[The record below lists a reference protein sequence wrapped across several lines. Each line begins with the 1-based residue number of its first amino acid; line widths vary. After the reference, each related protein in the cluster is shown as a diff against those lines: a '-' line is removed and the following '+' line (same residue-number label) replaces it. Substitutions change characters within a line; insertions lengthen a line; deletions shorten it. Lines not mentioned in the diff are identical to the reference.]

1 MGIVWWSGYL
11 ETNINVKTM
20 DKIKTTH
27 VGSLPRSK
35 KLSEI
40 LFKKDKNELFD
51 QGELDKIIEEDVNKI
66 VKKQI
71 DIGIDIISDGEMSKI
86 SYATY
91 VKDRLHGFSGESE
104 RRAPKDLDDFPSYKE
119 KIAKSGGTPTYT
131 RPCCTADLKIKD
143 TKSLTKDIS
152 NLKSALKKNN
162 HSQGFINSA
171 SPGVISNFLP
181 NKFYK
186 NDDKYLE
193 ALSKM
198 MKTEYDEITKNDL
211 LLQIDC
217 PDLALARHM
226 TFKNVSDEEFLVRAE
241 KQIECLNEAI
251 KDIDASKLRMHICWG
266 NYEGPHIHDIGLEKI
281 LPIALKANIQ
291 TYLIEASNPR
301 HAHEWQVFEN
311 IKLPNDKVIVPGV
324 IDSTSNF
331 IEHEELVK
339 NRIIQYSKVI
349 DKNQLMAGS
358 DCGFSTFAGF
368 GNVDENIV
376 YKKFESLVAGA
387 ELASNAI

>member
-1 MGIVWWSGYL
+1 
-11 ETNINVKTM
+11 M

-40 LFKKDKNELFD
+40 LFKKDKNELFN

-71 DIGIDIISDGEMSKI
+71 DIGIDIVSDGEMSKI

-349 DKNQLMAGS
+349 DKDQLMAGS

>member
-1 MGIVWWSGYL
+1 
-11 ETNINVKTM
+11 M

-35 KLSEI
+35 RLSEI

-193 ALSKM
+193 ALSKI

-281 LPIALKANIQ
+281 LPIALKANVQ

-331 IEHEELVK
+331 VEHEELVK

-349 DKNQLMAGS
+349 DKDQLMAGS

>member
-1 MGIVWWSGYL
+1 
-11 ETNINVKTM
+11 M

-51 QGELDKIIEEDVNKI
+51 QVELDKIIEEDVNKI

-349 DKNQLMAGS
+349 DKDQLMAGS

>member
-1 MGIVWWSGYL
+1 
-11 ETNINVKTM
+11 M

-51 QGELDKIIEEDVNKI
+51 QKELDKIIEEDVNKI

-119 KIAKSGGTPTYT
+119 KIAKSGGTPIYT

-186 NDDKYLE
+186 NDDDYLV

-251 KDIDASKLRMHICWG
+251 KDIASSKLRMHICWG

-349 DKNQLMAGS
+349 DKDQLMAGS

>member
-1 MGIVWWSGYL
+1 
-11 ETNINVKTM
+11 M

-51 QGELDKIIEEDVNKI
+51 QGELDQIIEEDVNKI

-186 NDDKYLE
+186 NDDDYLE
-193 ALSKM
+193 ALSKI

-311 IKLPNDKVIVPGV
+311 IKLPYDKVIVPGV

-349 DKNQLMAGS
+349 DKDQLMAGS

>member
-1 MGIVWWSGYL
+1 L

-51 QGELDKIIEEDVNKI
+51 QRELDKIIEEDVNKI

-91 VKDRLHGFSGESE
+91 VKDRLHGFTGESE

-349 DKNQLMAGS
+349 DKDQLMAGS